1 MSNDIAITSQPGA
14 TVGTAAAIFSP
25 EGMDRLVRFAT
36 LMADSKATVPA
47 HLAGKPADCLAVTM
61 QAAQWGMNPFAVAQ
75 KTHVVN
81 GTLGYEAQLV
91 NAVVSSSNLLATRL
105 NYRWDGDWSKV
116 NGKSDKSPSLTVTV
130 WATLKGESEPREL
143 TISMAQA
150 GVRNSPLWE
159 QDPRQQLAYL
169 CVKRWARLNAP
180 DVLLGVYT
188 PDELQETAPRV
199 ERDITPTPAT
209 ASGMNKLINSK
220 PEQHQEEKPKS
231 SDDRDPDE
239 MLMSFTDAAGKAESV
254 EKLDLIFNGGVWP
267 DGKKRPGAKDA
278 LSGKWLEMAED
289 VYNVRRNELNEVPM
303 YHHRGAAAPHLQP
316 REVFM
321 KGAFGKKELLAVVPL
336 SWSTIDRLEQAGE
349 FPSRFWITDRRCAWD
364 QSEVEAWLDKR
375 KAASPAT
382 FTGKKPPVD
391 RRVYR
396 PVSAAA

>member
-1 MSNDIAITSQPGA
+1 MSNDIAITSQPGV

-105 NYRWDGDWSKV
+105 NYKWDGDWSKV
-116 NGKSDKSPSLTVTV
+116 SGKTDKSPSLTVTV
-130 WATLKGESEPREL
+130 WATLKGESEPRTL

-169 CVKRWARLNAP
+169 CVKRWARLHAP

-188 PDELQETAPRV
+188 PDELQEAQPRV
-199 ERDITPTPAT
+199 ERDITPPAST
-209 ASGMNKLINSK
+209 AAGMNQLINSH
-220 PEQHQEEKPKS
+220 PDQHHEEKAKKT
-231 SDDRDPDE
+231 DDRAPEDILSGFSSAAMAARNVAELDKAYKYAAHRLAGNQE
-239 MLMSFTDAAGKAESV
+239 LLDAAT
-254 EKLDLIFNGGVWP
+254 
-267 DGKKRPGAKDA
+267 
-278 LSGKWLEMAED
+278 D
-289 VYNVRRNELNEVPM
+289 VYGIRKDELNEVPM
-303 YHHRGAAAPHLQP
+303 
-316 REVFM
+316 
-321 KGAFGKKELLAVVPL
+321 
-336 SWSTIDRLEQAGE
+336 
-349 FPSRFWITDRRCAWD
+349 
-364 QSEVEAWLDKR
+364 
-375 KAASPAT
+375 
-382 FTGKKPPVD
+382 
-391 RRVYR
+391 
-396 PVSAAA
+396 

>member
-1 MSNDIAITSQPGA
+1 MSNDIAITSQHGA

-105 NYRWDGDWSKV
+105 NYKWDGDWSKV
-116 NGKSDKSPSLTVTV
+116 SGKTDKSPSLTVTV
-130 WATLKGESEPREL
+130 WATLKGESEPRTL

-169 CVKRWARLNAP
+169 CVKRWARLHAP

-188 PDELQETAPRV
+188 PDELQEAAPRV
-199 ERDITPTPAT
+199 ERDITPPAST
-209 ASGMNKLINSK
+209 AAGMNQLINSN
-220 PEQHQEEKPKS
+220 PDQHHEEKAKKT
-231 SDDRDPDE
+231 DDRAPEDILSGFSSAAMAARNVAELDKAYKYAAHRLAGNQE
-239 MLMSFTDAAGKAESV
+239 LLDAAT
-254 EKLDLIFNGGVWP
+254 
-267 DGKKRPGAKDA
+267 
-278 LSGKWLEMAED
+278 D
-289 VYNVRRNELNEVPM
+289 VYGIRKDELNEVPM
-303 YHHRGAAAPHLQP
+303 
-316 REVFM
+316 
-321 KGAFGKKELLAVVPL
+321 
-336 SWSTIDRLEQAGE
+336 
-349 FPSRFWITDRRCAWD
+349 
-364 QSEVEAWLDKR
+364 
-375 KAASPAT
+375 
-382 FTGKKPPVD
+382 
-391 RRVYR
+391 
-396 PVSAAA
+396 

>member
-25 EGMDRLVRFAT
+25 EGLDRLVRFAT

-105 NYRWDGDWSKV
+105 NYKWDGDWSKV
-116 NGKSDKSPSLTVTV
+116 SGKTDKSPSLTVTV
-130 WATLKGESEPREL
+130 WATLKGESEPRTL

-169 CVKRWARLNAP
+169 CVKRWARLHAP

-188 PDELQETAPRV
+188 PDELQEAAPRV
-199 ERDITPTPAT
+199 ERDITPPAST
-209 ASGMNKLINSK
+209 AAGMNQLINSH
-220 PEQHQEEKPKS
+220 PDQHHEEKAKKT
-231 SDDRDPDE
+231 DDRAPEDILSGFSSAAMAARNVAELDKAYKYAAHRLAGNQE
-239 MLMSFTDAAGKAESV
+239 LLDAAT
-254 EKLDLIFNGGVWP
+254 
-267 DGKKRPGAKDA
+267 
-278 LSGKWLEMAED
+278 D
-289 VYNVRRNELNEVPM
+289 VYGIRKDELNEVPM
-303 YHHRGAAAPHLQP
+303 
-316 REVFM
+316 
-321 KGAFGKKELLAVVPL
+321 
-336 SWSTIDRLEQAGE
+336 
-349 FPSRFWITDRRCAWD
+349 
-364 QSEVEAWLDKR
+364 
-375 KAASPAT
+375 
-382 FTGKKPPVD
+382 
-391 RRVYR
+391 
-396 PVSAAA
+396 

>member
-105 NYRWDGDWSKV
+105 NYKWDGDWSKV
-116 NGKSDKSPSLTVTV
+116 SGTTDKSPSLTVTV
-130 WATLKGESEPREL
+130 WATLKGESEPRTL

-169 CVKRWARLNAP
+169 CVKRWARLHAP

-188 PDELQETAPRV
+188 PDELQEAQPRV
-199 ERDITPTPAT
+199 ERDITPAPAT
-209 ASGMNKLINSK
+209 AAGMNKLINTK
-220 PEQHQEEKPKS
+220 PEHSQEERQTRS
-231 SDDRDPDE
+231 QDE
-239 MLMSFTDAAGKAESV
+239 ILASFTDAAGKAETV
-254 EKLDLIFNGGVWP
+254 EKLDLIFNGGTWP
-267 DGKKRPGAKDA
+267 DGKKRPGACDA
-278 LSGKWLEMAED
+278 MSDKWLEMATD
-289 VYNVRRNELNEVPM
+289 VYNIRREELNE
-303 YHHRGAAAPHLQP
+303 
-316 REVFM
+316 
-321 KGAFGKKELLAVVPL
+321 
-336 SWSTIDRLEQAGE
+336 
-349 FPSRFWITDRRCAWD
+349 ITM
-364 QSEVEAWLDKR
+364 
-375 KAASPAT
+375 
-382 FTGKKPPVD
+382 
-391 RRVYR
+391 
-396 PVSAAA
+396 

>member
-1 MSNDIAITSQPGA
+1 MSNELSLTSTPSA
-14 TVGTAAAIFSP
+14 TIGTAAAIFSP

-116 NGKSDKSPSLTVTV
+116 NGKTDKSPNLTVTV
-130 WATLKGESEPREL
+130 SAVLKGEADAREL

-169 CVKRWARLNAP
+169 CVKRWARLHAP

-209 ASGMNKLINSK
+209 ASGMNQLINAQ
-220 PEQHQEEKPKS
+220 PEQHQAKKA
-231 SDDRDPDE
+231 DDRAPEDILSGFSSAAMAARNVAELDKAYKYAA
-239 MLMSFTDAAGKAESV
+239 LRLSGHQKLLDAAT
-254 EKLDLIFNGGVWP
+254 
-267 DGKKRPGAKDA
+267 
-278 LSGKWLEMAED
+278 D
-289 VYNVRRNELNEVPM
+289 VYGIRKDELNEVPM
-303 YHHRGAAAPHLQP
+303 
-316 REVFM
+316 
-321 KGAFGKKELLAVVPL
+321 
-336 SWSTIDRLEQAGE
+336 
-349 FPSRFWITDRRCAWD
+349 
-364 QSEVEAWLDKR
+364 
-375 KAASPAT
+375 
-382 FTGKKPPVD
+382 
-391 RRVYR
+391 
-396 PVSAAA
+396 

>member
-36 LMADSKATVPA
+36 LMADSKATVPQ

-130 WATLKGESEPREL
+130 SATLKGESEPREL

-169 CVKRWARLNAP
+169 CVKRWARLHAP

-188 PDELQETAPRV
+188 PDELQEAQPRV
-199 ERDITPTPAT
+199 ERDITPAPAT
-209 ASGMNKLINSK
+209 ASGMNKLINTK
-220 PEQHQEEKPKS
+220 PEHSQEERQTRS
-231 SDDRDPDE
+231 QDE
-239 MLMSFTDAAGKAESV
+239 ILASFTDAAGKAETV
-254 EKLDLIFNGGVWP
+254 EKLDLIFNGGTWP
-267 DGKKRPGAKDA
+267 DGKKRPGACDA
-278 LSGKWLEMAED
+278 MSDKWLEMATD
-289 VYNVRRNELNEVPM
+289 VYNIRRDELNETPM
-303 YHHRGAAAPHLQP
+303 
-316 REVFM
+316 
-321 KGAFGKKELLAVVPL
+321 
-336 SWSTIDRLEQAGE
+336 
-349 FPSRFWITDRRCAWD
+349 
-364 QSEVEAWLDKR
+364 
-375 KAASPAT
+375 
-382 FTGKKPPVD
+382 
-391 RRVYR
+391 
-396 PVSAAA
+396 

>member
-1 MSNDIAITSQPGA
+1 MSNEISITAQHGA
-14 TVGTAAAIFSP
+14 TIGTAAAIFSP

-91 NAVVSSSNLLATRL
+91 NAVVSSSNLLSTRL

-130 WATLKGESEPREL
+130 SAVLKGEAEPREL

-169 CVKRWARLNAP
+169 CVKRWARLHAP

-188 PDELQETAPRV
+188 PDELQETTPRV
-199 ERDITPTPAT
+199 ERDITPPAAT
-209 ASGMNKLINSK
+209 AQGMNSLINSK
-220 PEQHQEEKPKS
+220 PEQKQEERQQHK
-231 SDDRDPDE
+231 DDRGPE
-239 MLMSFTDAAGKAESV
+239 EILHAFSGAAMNYNTQADLDKAYKYV
-254 EKLDLIFNGGVWP
+254 AQKLAGDDDLL
-267 DGKKRPGAKDA
+267 AKA
-278 LSGKWLEMAED
+278 TD
-289 VYNVRRNELNEVPM
+289 VYTIRCDELNEVPM
-303 YHHRGAAAPHLQP
+303 
-316 REVFM
+316 
-321 KGAFGKKELLAVVPL
+321 
-336 SWSTIDRLEQAGE
+336 
-349 FPSRFWITDRRCAWD
+349 
-364 QSEVEAWLDKR
+364 
-375 KAASPAT
+375 
-382 FTGKKPPVD
+382 
-391 RRVYR
+391 
-396 PVSAAA
+396 

>member
-1 MSNDIAITSQPGA
+1 MSNDIAITSQHGS

-105 NYRWDGDWSKV
+105 NYRWDGDWSRV
-116 NGKSDKSPSLTVTV
+116 SGKTDKSPNLTVTV

-220 PEQHQEEKPKS
+220 PEQKQEEHDAGRKK
-231 SDDRDPDE
+231 DDRSP
-239 MLMSFTDAAGKAESV
+239 
-254 EKLDLIFNGGVWP
+254 EKLLSDFSAYAGGAVTVEELDSAYTAVAKRLSANQDLL
-267 DGKKRPGAKDA
+267 DKAT
-278 LSGKWLEMAED
+278 D
-289 VYNVRRNELNEVPM
+289 VYSIRRDELNEVPM
-303 YHHRGAAAPHLQP
+303 
-316 REVFM
+316 
-321 KGAFGKKELLAVVPL
+321 
-336 SWSTIDRLEQAGE
+336 
-349 FPSRFWITDRRCAWD
+349 
-364 QSEVEAWLDKR
+364 
-375 KAASPAT
+375 
-382 FTGKKPPVD
+382 
-391 RRVYR
+391 
-396 PVSAAA
+396 

>member
-1 MSNDIAITSQPGA
+1 MSTDIAITSQPGA

-36 LMADSKATVPA
+36 LMADSKATVPQ

-91 NAVVSSSNLLATRL
+91 NAVVSSSNLLSTRL

-130 WATLKGESEPREL
+130 SAVLKGEAEPREL

-169 CVKRWARLNAP
+169 CVKRWARLHAP

-188 PDELQETAPRV
+188 PDELQETTPRV
-199 ERDITPTPAT
+199 ERDITPPAAT
-209 ASGMNKLINSK
+209 AQGMNSMINSK
-220 PEQHQEEKPKS
+220 PEQKQEDRQQHK
-231 SDDRDPDE
+231 DDRGPE
-239 MLMSFTDAAGKAESV
+239 EILHAFSGAAMNYNTQADLDKAYKYV
-254 EKLDLIFNGGVWP
+254 AQKLAGDDDLL
-267 DGKKRPGAKDA
+267 AKA
-278 LSGKWLEMAED
+278 TD
-289 VYNVRRNELNEVPM
+289 VYTIRCDELNEVPM
-303 YHHRGAAAPHLQP
+303 
-316 REVFM
+316 
-321 KGAFGKKELLAVVPL
+321 
-336 SWSTIDRLEQAGE
+336 
-349 FPSRFWITDRRCAWD
+349 
-364 QSEVEAWLDKR
+364 
-375 KAASPAT
+375 
-382 FTGKKPPVD
+382 
-391 RRVYR
+391 
-396 PVSAAA
+396 

>member
-1 MSNDIAITSQPGA
+1 MSNDIAITSQHGA

-105 NYRWDGDWSKV
+105 NYKWDGDWSKV
-116 NGKSDKSPSLTVTV
+116 SGKTDKSPSLTVTV
-130 WATLKGESEPREL
+130 WATLKGESEPRTL

-169 CVKRWARLNAP
+169 CVKRWARLHAP

-188 PDELQETAPRV
+188 PDELQEAAPRV
-199 ERDITPTPAT
+199 ERDITPPAST
-209 ASGMNKLINSK
+209 AAGMNQLINSH
-220 PEQHQEEKPKS
+220 PDQHHEEKAKKT
-231 SDDRDPDE
+231 DDRAPEDILSGFSSAAMAARNVAELDKAYKYAAHRLAGNQE
-239 MLMSFTDAAGKAESV
+239 LLDAAT
-254 EKLDLIFNGGVWP
+254 
-267 DGKKRPGAKDA
+267 
-278 LSGKWLEMAED
+278 D
-289 VYNVRRNELNEVPM
+289 VYGIRREELNQIPM
-303 YHHRGAAAPHLQP
+303 
-316 REVFM
+316 
-321 KGAFGKKELLAVVPL
+321 
-336 SWSTIDRLEQAGE
+336 
-349 FPSRFWITDRRCAWD
+349 
-364 QSEVEAWLDKR
+364 
-375 KAASPAT
+375 
-382 FTGKKPPVD
+382 
-391 RRVYR
+391 
-396 PVSAAA
+396 

>member
-1 MSNDIAITSQPGA
+1 MSNDITITSQPGA

-36 LMADSKATVPA
+36 LMADSKATVPV

-130 WATLKGESEPREL
+130 SAVLKGEAEPREL

-169 CVKRWARLNAP
+169 CVKRWARLHAP

-199 ERDITPTPAT
+199 ERDITPPARN
-209 ASGMNKLINSK
+209 AAGMNSLINAK
-220 PEQHQEEKPKS
+220 PDQQPEERARK

-239 MLMSFTDAAGKAESV
+239 MLTAFTDAAMNYNTIADLDKAYKYV
-254 EKLDLIFNGGVWP
+254 
-267 DGKKRPGAKDA
+267 AKNLANDDER
-278 LSGKWLEMAED
+278 LSKATD
-289 VYNVRRNELNEVPM
+289 VYTNRRDELNEIPM
-303 YHHRGAAAPHLQP
+303 
-316 REVFM
+316 
-321 KGAFGKKELLAVVPL
+321 
-336 SWSTIDRLEQAGE
+336 
-349 FPSRFWITDRRCAWD
+349 
-364 QSEVEAWLDKR
+364 
-375 KAASPAT
+375 
-382 FTGKKPPVD
+382 
-391 RRVYR
+391 
-396 PVSAAA
+396 

>member
-105 NYRWDGDWSKV
+105 NYKWDGDWSKV
-116 NGKSDKSPSLTVTV
+116 SGKTDKSPSLTVTV
-130 WATLKGESEPREL
+130 WATLKGESEPRTL

-169 CVKRWARLNAP
+169 CVKRWARLHAP

-188 PDELQETAPRV
+188 PDELQEAAPRA
-199 ERDITPTPAT
+199 ERDITPPAST
-209 ASGMNKLINSK
+209 AAGMNQLINSH
-220 PEQHQEEKPKS
+220 PDQHHEEKAKKT
-231 SDDRDPDE
+231 DDRAPEDILSGFSSAAMAARNVAELDKAYKYAAHRLAGNQE
-239 MLMSFTDAAGKAESV
+239 LLDAAT
-254 EKLDLIFNGGVWP
+254 
-267 DGKKRPGAKDA
+267 
-278 LSGKWLEMAED
+278 D
-289 VYNVRRNELNEVPM
+289 VYGIRKDELNEVPM
-303 YHHRGAAAPHLQP
+303 
-316 REVFM
+316 
-321 KGAFGKKELLAVVPL
+321 
-336 SWSTIDRLEQAGE
+336 
-349 FPSRFWITDRRCAWD
+349 
-364 QSEVEAWLDKR
+364 
-375 KAASPAT
+375 
-382 FTGKKPPVD
+382 
-391 RRVYR
+391 
-396 PVSAAA
+396 

>member
-105 NYRWDGDWSKV
+105 NYKWEGDWSKV
-116 NGKSDKSPSLTVTV
+116 SGKTDKSPSLTVTV
-130 WATLKGESEPREL
+130 WATLKGESEPRTL

-169 CVKRWARLNAP
+169 CVKRWARLHAP

-188 PDELQETAPRV
+188 PDELQEAAPRV
-199 ERDITPTPAT
+199 ERDITPPAST
-209 ASGMNKLINSK
+209 AAGMNQLINSH
-220 PEQHQEEKPKS
+220 PDQHHEEKAKKT
-231 SDDRDPDE
+231 DDRAPEDILSGFSSAAMAARNVAELDKAYKYAAHRLAGNQE
-239 MLMSFTDAAGKAESV
+239 LLDAATNVYG
-254 EKLDLIFNGGVWP
+254 I
-267 DGKKRPGAKDA
+267 RKD
-278 LSGKWLEMAED
+278 
-289 VYNVRRNELNEVPM
+289 ELNEVTM
-303 YHHRGAAAPHLQP
+303 
-316 REVFM
+316 
-321 KGAFGKKELLAVVPL
+321 
-336 SWSTIDRLEQAGE
+336 
-349 FPSRFWITDRRCAWD
+349 
-364 QSEVEAWLDKR
+364 
-375 KAASPAT
+375 
-382 FTGKKPPVD
+382 
-391 RRVYR
+391 
-396 PVSAAA
+396 

>member
-36 LMADSKATVPA
+36 LMADSKATVPQ

-91 NAVVSSSNLLATRL
+91 NAVVSSSNLLSTRL

-130 WATLKGESEPREL
+130 SAVLKGEEEPREL

-169 CVKRWARLNAP
+169 CVKRWARLHAP

-188 PDELQETAPRV
+188 PDELQETTPRV
-199 ERDITPTPAT
+199 ERDITPPAAT
-209 ASGMNKLINSK
+209 AQGMNSLINSK
-220 PEQHQEEKPKS
+220 PEQKQEERQQHK
-231 SDDRDPDE
+231 DDRGPE
-239 MLMSFTDAAGKAESV
+239 EILHAFSGAAMNYNTQADLDKAYKYV
-254 EKLDLIFNGGVWP
+254 AQKLAGDDDLL
-267 DGKKRPGAKDA
+267 AKA
-278 LSGKWLEMAED
+278 TD
-289 VYNVRRNELNEVPM
+289 VYTIRCDELNEVPM
-303 YHHRGAAAPHLQP
+303 
-316 REVFM
+316 
-321 KGAFGKKELLAVVPL
+321 
-336 SWSTIDRLEQAGE
+336 
-349 FPSRFWITDRRCAWD
+349 
-364 QSEVEAWLDKR
+364 
-375 KAASPAT
+375 
-382 FTGKKPPVD
+382 
-391 RRVYR
+391 
-396 PVSAAA
+396 

>member
-1 MSNDIAITSQPGA
+1 MSNDIAITLQPGA

-36 LMADSKATVPA
+36 LMADSKATVPQ

-91 NAVVSSSNLLATRL
+91 NAVVSSSNLLSTRL

-130 WATLKGESEPREL
+130 SAVLKGEAEPREL

-169 CVKRWARLNAP
+169 CVKRWARLHAP

-188 PDELQETAPRV
+188 PDELQETTPRV
-199 ERDITPTPAT
+199 ERDITPPAAT
-209 ASGMNKLINSK
+209 AQGMNSLINSK
-220 PEQHQEEKPKS
+220 PEQKQEDRQQHK
-231 SDDRDPDE
+231 DDRGPE
-239 MLMSFTDAAGKAESV
+239 EILHAFSGAAMNYNTQADLDKAYKYV
-254 EKLDLIFNGGVWP
+254 AQKLAGDDDLL
-267 DGKKRPGAKDA
+267 AKA
-278 LSGKWLEMAED
+278 TD
-289 VYNVRRNELNEVPM
+289 VYTIRCDKLNEVPM
-303 YHHRGAAAPHLQP
+303 
-316 REVFM
+316 
-321 KGAFGKKELLAVVPL
+321 
-336 SWSTIDRLEQAGE
+336 
-349 FPSRFWITDRRCAWD
+349 
-364 QSEVEAWLDKR
+364 
-375 KAASPAT
+375 
-382 FTGKKPPVD
+382 
-391 RRVYR
+391 
-396 PVSAAA
+396 

>member
-25 EGMDRLVRFAT
+25 DGMDRLVRFAT
-36 LMADSKATVPA
+36 LMADSKATVPQ

-91 NAVVSSSNLLATRL
+91 NAVVSSSNLLSTRL

-130 WATLKGESEPREL
+130 SAVLKGEAEPREL

-169 CVKRWARLNAP
+169 CVKRWARLHAP

-188 PDELQETAPRV
+188 PDELQETTPRV
-199 ERDITPTPAT
+199 ERDITPPAAT
-209 ASGMNKLINSK
+209 AQGMNSLINSK
-220 PEQHQEEKPKS
+220 PEQKEQARNEG
-231 SDDRDPDE
+231 RGPDE
-239 MLMSFTDAAGKAESV
+239 ILKSFTDAASNAESV
-254 EKLDLIFNGGVWP
+254 EKLDLIFNGGTWP
-267 DGKKRPGAKDA
+267 DSKKRPGAKDA
-278 LSGKWLEMAED
+278 LSGKWLEMATD
-289 VYNVRRNELNEVPM
+289 VYNVRRDELNEVPM
-303 YHHRGAAAPHLQP
+303 
-316 REVFM
+316 
-321 KGAFGKKELLAVVPL
+321 
-336 SWSTIDRLEQAGE
+336 
-349 FPSRFWITDRRCAWD
+349 
-364 QSEVEAWLDKR
+364 
-375 KAASPAT
+375 
-382 FTGKKPPVD
+382 
-391 RRVYR
+391 
-396 PVSAAA
+396 

>member
-36 LMADSKATVPA
+36 LMADSKATVPQ

-91 NAVVSSSNLLATRL
+91 NAVVSSSNLLSTRL

-130 WATLKGESEPREL
+130 SAVLKGEAEPREL

-169 CVKRWARLNAP
+169 CVKRWARLHAP

-188 PDELQETAPRV
+188 PDELQEATPRV
-199 ERDITPTPAT
+199 ERDITPPAAT
-209 ASGMNKLINSK
+209 AQGMNSLINSK
-220 PEQHQEEKPKS
+220 PEQKQEERQQHK
-231 SDDRDPDE
+231 DDRGPE
-239 MLMSFTDAAGKAESV
+239 EILHAFSGAAMNYNTQADLDKAYKYV
-254 EKLDLIFNGGVWP
+254 AQKLAGDDDLLEK
-267 DGKKRPGAKDA
+267 AT
-278 LSGKWLEMAED
+278 D
-289 VYNVRRNELNEVPM
+289 VYTIRCDELNEVPM
-303 YHHRGAAAPHLQP
+303 
-316 REVFM
+316 
-321 KGAFGKKELLAVVPL
+321 
-336 SWSTIDRLEQAGE
+336 
-349 FPSRFWITDRRCAWD
+349 
-364 QSEVEAWLDKR
+364 
-375 KAASPAT
+375 
-382 FTGKKPPVD
+382 
-391 RRVYR
+391 
-396 PVSAAA
+396 